1 VLKKKKKGCSGD
13 DDFVNRASVLAAA
26 GSISASARWHRVM

>member
-13 DDFVNRASVLAAA
+13 DDFVNRASVLAVFQRRQD
-26 GSISASARWHRVM
+26 GIV